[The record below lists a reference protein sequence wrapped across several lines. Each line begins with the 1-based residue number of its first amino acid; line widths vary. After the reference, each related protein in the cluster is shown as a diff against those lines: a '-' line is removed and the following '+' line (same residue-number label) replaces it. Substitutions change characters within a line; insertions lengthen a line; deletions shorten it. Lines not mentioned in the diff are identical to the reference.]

1 MVLDGREGVR
11 ALDRESR
18 GPDSSPSHSL
28 AASHSLTKLH
38 FLLYKM
44 QIGFFLYLAKGIAN
58 WKRDSESTLM
68 KEKQL
73 YCADPTLGTVETLL
87 GLAKIL

>member
-1 MVLDGREGVR
+1 
-11 ALDRESR
+11 
-18 GPDSSPSHSL
+18 
-28 AASHSLTKLH
+28 
-38 FLLYKM
+38 M

-73 YCADPTLGTVETLL
+73 YCTDPTRGTVETLL

>member
-1 MVLDGREGVR
+1 MFEHWIG
-11 ALDRESR
+11 
-18 GPDSSPSHSL
+18 SPGAQIRVPATASL
-28 AASHSLTKLH
+28 HHTLTKLH